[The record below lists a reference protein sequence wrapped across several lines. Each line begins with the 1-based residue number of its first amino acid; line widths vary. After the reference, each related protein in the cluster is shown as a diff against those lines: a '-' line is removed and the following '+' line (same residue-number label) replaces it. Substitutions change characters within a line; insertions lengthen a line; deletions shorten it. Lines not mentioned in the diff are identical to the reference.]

1 MEDGKYHRTKI
12 VWETASQSIKV
23 FWDSEPTP
31 KITKSVKMKTTLFAG
46 NPYVYWGW
54 TGSTGM
60 EKNLQKIKLVNIE
73 FKQKLNVSGNV
84 AASTCA
90 DPTGA
95 IDFTVLGG
103 VEPLYYSW
111 SNGATTQDIFSL
123 VPGEYTVIVT
133 DECGNAGSSK
143 FIVGSVNVP
152 PIIQCTANIVIDNT
166 PGKCAADYV
175 MYNIPQLTGGCSAAL
190 IKQIAG
196 LPSGSTFPMGTTVN
210 TFAITTAEGAVSNCS
225 FTVTVQ

>member
-90 DPTGA
+90 DPT
-95 IDFTVLGG
+95 
-103 VEPLYYSW
+103 
-111 SNGATTQDIFSL
+111 
-123 VPGEYTVIVT
+123 
-133 DECGNAGSSK
+133 
-143 FIVGSVNVP
+143 
-152 PIIQCTANIVIDNT
+152 
-166 PGKCAADYV
+166 
-175 MYNIPQLTGGCSAAL
+175 
-190 IKQIAG
+190 
-196 LPSGSTFPMGTTVN
+196 
-210 TFAITTAEGAVSNCS
+210 
-225 FTVTVQ
+225 